1 MYKENDGGNTR
12 GKDHQKSDQDQPE
25 SSWRR
30 NNSNKNDKGNQNQK
44 GKKKFN
50 KRKVQC
56 YRFQKFG
63 HFASARANQ
72 EEMMM
77 KLIWLKM
84 IVLMMMQ
91 WF

>member
-30 NNSNKNDKGNQNQK
+30 SNSNKNDKGNQNQK

-50 KRKVQC
+50 KRKV
-56 YRFQKFG
+56 
-63 HFASARANQ
+63 
-72 EEMMM
+72 
-77 KLIWLKM
+77 
-84 IVLMMMQ
+84 
-91 WF
+91 